1 MGIDPVSL
9 SIIIGTTIA
18 VASLAVSATMYFTM
32 SKSKPTSG
40 NTAKLEVTRSE
51 EGVTIPKIFGIV
63 CLCGNLDWYDYFYG
77 KVKQNHTHMRT
88 LIVSFRE
95 ILCSNKAILKSVLE
109 NKTKP
114 VYGSRNRNTY
124 HYGTI
129 FFYNTVTK
137 SIFQRLGTRYGRTGD
152 NIMPNGDMQCPGCCW
167 ALITYL
173 ILEPG
178 LGIIPTLN
186 FTLEADW
193 RDKYPAYA
201 NTHEQ
206 VNEYGENPLILAID
220 VFNTFDI
227 VIDRTSFLDCTQ
239 ALREYKIGFNY
250 AITEQTNAQDILKL
264 LSDKCQLIFY
274 TTMGKYY
281 VVPLFV
287 DKVST
292 YFLEKRLVN
301 DYQITESN
309 KYLENYSFSYG
320 RYGIENK
327 SKTFKISA
335 DNELYV
341 VDFVGFREIPQ
352 VLSNYMMTKNK
363 RNLKNLNIT
372 VLKNYAEYIEIGDII
387 AFDKTPGIKYIVT
400 SKIYEI
406 KTKTIKLEAEQV
418 ISSYTIYDGENGG
431 ESEYEEKDISFYS
444 PTDFIALMIN
454 YKIFFYPV
462 PDVRA
467 CLYEYQILLNNEYYN
482 GSSYAISCSLLSQL
496 GETPYFNSAT
506 DIVVQL
512 NRQDF
517 DFENAIAYY
526 YDLFNHFN
534 YLLFSNEIIRIGNVE
549 FDNESTMRIKTSFRK
564 KIINHTVGEQCLLL
578 TEASSEIQ
586 ESSLLNTN
594 HIKFL
599 PFFGENSIDED
610 LATDFTYFHTKSK
623 ITLITHISGANI
635 TFVFC
640 LPGNNGAGMKNCS
653 FLPIY
658 GVAELGENEY
668 IYINGTKYQE
678 NIVSIPLSG
687 ANTFNVTYIKNGV
700 GRSSEIQKIQGF
712 WEL

>member
-32 SKSKPTSG
+32 SNSKSTSG

-51 EGVTIPKIFGIV
+51 EGVTIPKIFGVV

-77 KVKQNHTHMRT
+77 KVKQNHAHMRT

-152 NIMPNGDMQCPGCCW
+152 NIMPNGDMLCPGCCW

-227 VIDRTSFLDCTQ
+227 AIDRTSFLDTTQ

-250 AITEQTNAQDILKL
+250 AITEQMNVQDILKL

-274 TTMGKYY
+274 TSMGKYY

-287 DKVST
+287 EKVTT
-292 YFLEKRLVN
+292 YFLEKKLVN
-301 DYQITESN
+301 YYQITESN
-309 KYLENYSFSYG
+309 KYLEN
-320 RYGIENK
+320 
-327 SKTFKISA
+327 
-335 DNELYV
+335 
-341 VDFVGFREIPQ
+341 
-352 VLSNYMMTKNK
+352 
-363 RNLKNLNIT
+363 
-372 VLKNYAEYIEIGDII
+372 
-387 AFDKTPGIKYIVT
+387 
-400 SKIYEI
+400 
-406 KTKTIKLEAEQV
+406 
-418 ISSYTIYDGENGG
+418 
-431 ESEYEEKDISFYS
+431 
-444 PTDFIALMIN
+444 
-454 YKIFFYPV
+454 
-462 PDVRA
+462 
-467 CLYEYQILLNNEYYN
+467 
-482 GSSYAISCSLLSQL
+482 
-496 GETPYFNSAT
+496 
-506 DIVVQL
+506 
-512 NRQDF
+512 
-517 DFENAIAYY
+517 
-526 YDLFNHFN
+526 
-534 YLLFSNEIIRIGNVE
+534 
-549 FDNESTMRIKTSFRK
+549 
-564 KIINHTVGEQCLLL
+564 
-578 TEASSEIQ
+578 
-586 ESSLLNTN
+586 
-594 HIKFL
+594 
-599 PFFGENSIDED
+599 
-610 LATDFTYFHTKSK
+610 
-623 ITLITHISGANI
+623 
-635 TFVFC
+635 
-640 LPGNNGAGMKNCS
+640 
-653 FLPIY
+653 
-658 GVAELGENEY
+658 
-668 IYINGTKYQE
+668 
-678 NIVSIPLSG
+678 
-687 ANTFNVTYIKNGV
+687 
-700 GRSSEIQKIQGF
+700 
-712 WEL
+712 